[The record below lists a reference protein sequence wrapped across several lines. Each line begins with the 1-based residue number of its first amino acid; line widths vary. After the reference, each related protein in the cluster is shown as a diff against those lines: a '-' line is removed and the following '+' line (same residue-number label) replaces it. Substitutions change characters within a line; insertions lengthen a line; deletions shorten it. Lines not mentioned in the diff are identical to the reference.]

1 LFKERKYKRSKMT
14 LTVDLD
20 DTTSGFPAV
29 DILPKPP
36 FKFKMPFTI
45 HLEFIKDG
53 AKGKKCSIIV
63 GS

>member
-1 LFKERKYKRSKMT
+1 MT

-20 DTTSGFPAV
+20 DTTSGFSAV